1 MANHAS
7 AKQRIRRNDRRSEI
21 NGARVGR
28 IRSFVKKIETAISG
42 GDKNAARDA
51 LKAAQPEMQRGVSA
65 GVMHRNT
72 VARRLSRLNAR
83 IKAMS

>member
-72 VARRLSRLNAR
+72 VARKVSRLNAR